1 MTGVLELRNIS
12 ADLPLGGF
20 MTRTRLPILLDV
32 SLTVAKGE
40 SVALVGESGSGKTTL
55 ARAVMGLQAVTGGS
69 VTFDGQSVAD
79 PAGLSRLRRDAA
91 MMFQDATAS
100 LSPRLTVGYLVTE
113 PFRIHGQPLPD
124 PEHVARDLLAKV
136 GLPPAIAARY
146 PHELSGGQARR
157 VGVARALALGP
168 RLVIADEPTAGLD
181 VSVQAEVLNLMSD
194 LRAEMGLAY
203 LIITHNLAL
212 VRHVADRVV
221 VLYLGRVVEEGP
233 TAQVFATPAHPYTAS
248 LIAAEPRP
256 DPRQRRM
263 DLAIRG
269 EVPSILRRPSG
280 CEFHTR
286 CPMARDLCR
295 HTAPALAANGA
306 GRQARCH
313 FVDQQ
318 QNQPGVRHA
327 VEHR

>member
-1 MTGVLELRNIS
+1 MTGVLELRNLS
-12 ADLPLGGF
+12 VDLPLGGF
-20 MTRTRLPILLDV
+20 LTRARLPILLDI
-32 SLTVAKGE
+32 SLSVAKGE

-69 VTFDGQSVAD
+69 VVFDGQSVAG
-79 PAGLSRLRRDAA
+79 PAGLARLRRDAA

-100 LSPRLTVGYLVTE
+100 LSPRHTVGYLVTE

-124 PEHVARDLLAKV
+124 PEYAARDLLSKV

-221 VLYLGRVVEEGP
+221 VLYLGRIVEEGP
-233 TAQVFATPAHPYTAS
+233 TAQVFAAPAHPYTAS

-256 DPRQRRM
+256 DPRRRRM

-286 CPMARDLCR
+286 CPMVRDHCR
-295 HTAPALAANGA
+295 HTAPALAAIGA

-313 FVDQQ
+313 FADQQ
-318 QNQPGVRHA
+318 QNQEGVRHA

>member
-1 MTGVLELRNIS
+1 MSGVLELQDLS
-12 ADLPLGGF
+12 VALPLGGF
-20 MTRTRLPILLDV
+20 LSRARLPILMDV
-32 SLTVAKGE
+32 TLSVARGE

-55 ARAVMGLQAVTGGS
+55 ARAVMGLQAVSGGA
-69 VTFDGQSVAD
+69 VVFDGQAVTG
-79 PAGLSRLRRDAA
+79 PAGHARLRRDAA

-100 LSPRLTVGYLVTE
+100 LSPRLTVGYLVME
-113 PFRIHGQPLPD
+113 PFRIHGLPLPD
-124 PEHVARDLLAKV
+124 AEGMARDLLARV
-136 GLPPAIAARY
+136 GLPPAIAQRY

-157 VGVARALALGP
+157 VGVARALALKP

-181 VSVQAEVLNLMSD
+181 VSVQAEVLNLMAD

-233 TAQVFATPAHPYTAS
+233 TAEVFAAPAHPYTAS
-248 LIAAEPRP
+248 LIAAEPKP
-256 DPRQRRM
+256 DPRQRRL

-269 EVPSILRRPSG
+269 EVPSVLRRPRG

-286 CPMARDLCR
+286 CPMVRDLCR
-295 HTAPALAANGA
+295 TAAPALRAVGE
-306 GRQARCH
+306 GRLARCH
-313 FVDQQ
+313 FADQQ
-318 QNQPGVRHA
+318 QHQPGEKHA

>member
-1 MTGVLELRNIS
+1 MNVVLDLQNLS
-12 ADLPLGGF
+12 VDLPLGGF
-20 MTRTRLPILLDV
+20 LSRARLPIVQDV
-32 SLTVAKGE
+32 TLSVRRGE

-55 ARAVMGLQAVTGGS
+55 ARAVMGLQGVSAGTVA
-69 VTFDGQSVAD
+69 FDGQPVQGQSGHA
-79 PAGLSRLRRDAA
+79 RLRREAA

-100 LSPRLTVGYLVTE
+100 LSPRLSVGYLVTE
-113 PFRIHGQPLPD
+113 PFLIHGLPLPD
-124 PEHVARDLLAKV
+124 AEGMARDLLGRV
-136 GLPPAIAARY
+136 GLPPAIARRF

-157 VGVARALALGP
+157 VGVARALALKP

-194 LRAEMGLAY
+194 LRADMGLAY

-221 VLYLGRVVEEGP
+221 VLYLGHVVEEGP
-233 TAQVFATPAHPYTAS
+233 TAQVFAAPAHPYTAS

-263 DLAIRG
+263 NLAIRG
-269 EVPSILRRPSG
+269 EVPSVLRRPTG

-286 CPMARDLCR
+286 CAIAREICR
-295 HTAPALAANGA
+295 TAAPVLVPLGTE
-306 GRQARCH
+306 RLARCH
-313 FVDQQ
+313 FVDRQQ
-318 QNQPGVRHA
+318 DQQGVNHA

>member
-12 ADLPLGGF
+12 VDLPLGGF

-55 ARAVMGLQAVTGGS
+55 ARAVMGLQAVTRGS
-69 VTFDGQSVAD
+69 VIFDGQSVAD
-79 PAGLSRLRRDAA
+79 PAGLARLRRDAA

-295 HTAPALAANGA
+295 HTAPALAAIGT